1 MTKQEMIDDIN
12 KVLEGAYTDDGI
24 RRWWLRPRKQLDDKT
39 PKEVFDTE
47 PQRIVEL
54 AKGLN
59 G

>member
-47 PQRIVEL
+47 PQRIV
-54 AKGLN
+54 
-59 G
+59 